1 MTWLTPTLA
10 ATAAAIAIPALVILY
25 FLKLRRRDVEVS
37 TTLLWKKSIQD
48 MQANAPFQ
56 RLRRNILLLLQLI
69 ALAALLVAL
78 AQPQLPSDMGVG
90 TRHIILID
98 RSASMN
104 ATDSDGPTR
113 LDDAKRDALDIV
125 ESLRAPG
132 LLERGEGDQAM
143 VIAFDIAADVRAQ
156 FTSDAAALRAAIES
170 IEPTDAPS
178 RLEEAFR
185 LAKAHAPTR
194 RYVDDRTGNILDLG
208 ITAGPPATVHL
219 FSDGRLPDA
228 ENALPGPD
236 DRIIYHPQGNIP
248 AGDASPSASNLA
260 ITSIR
265 AQRNYENP
273 DQLSVFIGVLSTAL
287 VPIQADI
294 ELAIDGIVE
303 RILPATIPAAAR
315 VPGAP
320 DTAPPE
326 PGTTGVVFRLTR
338 SQAATIAARVSSS
351 GAGTAEFADAL
362 PSDDAGWVVVPPARR
377 TAVAVVTR
385 GDLYL
390 SAALAGL
397 PLAQLTFFTPEE
409 YAAART
415 TGAIDTFDV
424 TIFDRVLPTLPEGQ
438 SLPPGRH
445 LVLGALPPP
454 PLGFIDGGIGEPS
467 TIIDTRRDHPVMA
480 PLVLDALV
488 LAETR
493 IATPAPDA
501 SITILASTD
510 KGPAIAELTGPD
522 TRAIVVTFDPAESTW
537 PFDVSFVVFLAAS
550 IDHLAADLTLDRASQ
565 LRPGGILATRLPSGA
580 SNVQL
585 QTPTGRSA
593 SLEPAAD
600 GRVVFGP
607 IDRAGLY
614 TLTWSGD
621 PGPTDAVIETRP
633 TRTIAANLADP
644 RESDIAP
651 QKSLALASQT
661 VQAQTEGTRTA
672 ARDLW
677 PWILLAGIG
686 LLTLEWY
693 VYNRKVYL

>member
-69 ALAALLVAL
+69 ALAALLTAL

-104 ATDSDGPTR
+104 ATDAEGPTR
-113 LDDAKRDALDIV
+113 LDDAKRQALDIV
-125 ESLRAPG
+125 DALRAPG

-143 VIAFDIAADVRAQ
+143 VIAFDTAADVRAQ

-208 ITAGPPATVHL
+208 ITAGPPATLHL

-236 DRIIYHPQGNIP
+236 DRIIYHPQGRT
-248 AGDASPSASNLA
+248 ATDSESPVANLA

-273 DQLSVFIGVLSTAL
+273 DQLSVFVGLLSTAETP
-287 VPIQADI
+287 VQADI

-315 VPGAP
+315 VQGAP
-320 DTAPPE
+320 ESAPPE

-351 GAGTAEFADAL
+351 GAGVADLADAL

-377 TAVAVVTR
+377 TAVAVVTQ

-397 PLAQLTFFTPEE
+397 PLAQLSFFTPEQ

-415 TGAIDTFDV
+415 TGALDTFDV
-424 TIFDRVLPTLPEGQ
+424 TIFDRVLPSLPEGQ

-493 IATPAPDA
+493 LATPAEGA
-501 SITILASTD
+501 NITVLASTD
-510 KGPAIAELTGPD
+510 KGPAIAELIGPD
-522 TRAIVVTFDPAESTW
+522 TRAIVATFDPAESTW

-565 LRPGGILATRLPSGA
+565 LRPGGILATRLPAGA

-585 QTPTGRSA
+585 QTPTGRPA

-621 PGPTDAVIETRP
+621 PGPTDAVIDSRP

-672 ARDLW
+672 ARELW